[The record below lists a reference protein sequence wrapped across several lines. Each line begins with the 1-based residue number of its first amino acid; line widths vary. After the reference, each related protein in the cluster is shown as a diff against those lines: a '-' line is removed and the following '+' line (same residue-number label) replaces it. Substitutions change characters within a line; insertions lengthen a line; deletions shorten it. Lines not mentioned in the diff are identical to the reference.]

1 MVGNTKISLRSTRT
15 ALWLGS
21 SLLVLGAPALAQTTA
36 APAAPA
42 ASPYT
47 SNAEATVGTG
57 LEEIVVTAQKRS
69 ETLQSVPISITAF
82 STKKLQQ
89 LRIDSFTDYAALIPS
104 LSYQTAGP
112 GSAKTYF
119 RGVVSGGDGNHSGS
133 QPSVGTYLDEQP
145 ITTIQGNLDLH
156 IYDIARVEALA
167 GPQGTLYGASAQAGV
182 VRIITNKPD
191 IGKLSASY
199 TVGANITAHGSP
211 GYVMEGYVNAPVS
224 DNAAVRLV
232 GWYQH
237 DGGYIDNVAATRT
250 YPTSGIV
257 IDNDDLVQNDFN
269 WTDTYGARAALKVDL
284 NDNWSITP
292 TIMGQVQ
299 ESNGVFGYNPAVGEL
314 EVTRFQPDTYLDQWA
329 QAALL
334 IEGKIGNFDLTYSG
348 SYLTREIKSV
358 GDYSDYTFFYDP
370 YTGAYITDNNGNFIN
385 PSQHTEGHDN
395 FSKQSHELRIASDKA
410 NRFRFVAGLFYQVQN
425 HHIFQNYVINPAL
438 NDAAT
443 INGYPGTIWLTN
455 QQRTDKDYAV
465 FGEASFDILP
475 NLTATAGGRFYKF
488 DNSLFGFYGLKSGER
503 RCLPGQHDH
512 IDGLPIVNGQ
522 PCVRLDKNVNDT
534 GFLPKLNLTWNFS
547 PEGLVYATYSKGY
560 RPGGVNRNGNLPP
573 YDADFLNNFEIGW
586 KTSWM
591 DNRLRFNGALFYEK
605 WNDFQLSFLGQNS
618 LTVIQNAGNADVK
631 GIEADISWAVTEGL
645 TVNASA
651 TYLNAQLTTDYCEYS
666 NPDNDCSLAGPQG
679 QTNQVLAAKGTSLP
693 VTPEFKA
700 AGTARYQWMV
710 GDYDAH
716 VQGTLTYQSSFYNA
730 LRIAPFDDPSN
741 IVTPGSSDLFGK
753 SPGYAAVNF
762 TAGVARGNWAIEF
775 WGKNLFDVLGN
786 SSRYTSCTTK
796 VCAGNYFDTQING
809 VTAPGIVYTVPI
821 TPMQLGLQF
830 TQRF

>member
-1 MVGNTKISLRSTRT
+1 MVGNTKISMKTSRT

-21 SLLVLGAPALAQTTA
+21 SLLVLAAPALAQTTA

-42 ASPYT
+42 ASAYT
-47 SNAEATVGTG
+47 PDSPATVGTG

-82 STKKLQQ
+82 NNKKLTQ
-89 LRIDSFTDYAALIPS
+89 LRVDNFTDYAALIPS

-199 TVGANITAHGSP
+199 TVGANTTAHGSP

-232 GWYQH
+232 GWYKH
-237 DGGYIDNVAATRT
+237 DGGYIDNVPATRT
-250 YPTSGIV
+250 YPYTGIA
-257 IDNDDLVQNDFN
+257 IDNDDLVQDDFN
-269 WTDTYGARAALKVDL
+269 WTDTYGARAALKIDL

-348 SYLTREIKSV
+348 SYLTREIKST

-370 YTGAYITDNNGNFIN
+370 AYGYSIYDNAGNFIN
-385 PSQHTEGHDN
+385 PSQHTEGRDN
-395 FSKQSHELRIASDKA
+395 FNKQSHELRIASDTA

-425 HHIFQNYVINPAL
+425 HHIFQNYVIPNL
-438 NDAAT
+438 NDGASIT
-443 INGYPGTIWLTN
+443 GYPGTIWLTN
-455 QQRTDKDYAV
+455 QQRQDKDYAV
-465 FGEASFDILP
+465 FGEATFDILP
-475 NLTATAGGRFYKF
+475 TLTVTAGGRYYKF
-488 DNSLFGFYGLKSGER
+488 DNSLVGFYGLKSGER
-503 RCLPGQHDH
+503 RCLPGQQPHV
-512 IDGLPIVNGQ
+512 DGLPIVNGA
-522 PCVRLDKNVNDT
+522 PCVRLNKTVEDT

-560 RPGGVNRNGNLPP
+560 RPGGVNRNGNLGP
-573 YDADFLNNFEIGW
+573 YDADFLTNYELGW

-591 DNRLRFNGALFYEK
+591 DNRLRFNGAFFYET

-618 LTVIQNAGNADVK
+618 LTVIQNAGNADVM
-631 GIEADISWAVTEGL
+631 GVEADISWAVTEGL
-645 TVNASA
+645 TINASA
-651 TYLNAQLTTDYCEYS
+651 TYLNAELTSNYCEYS
-666 NPDNDCSLAGPQG
+666 NPDNNCALPGPG
-679 QTNQVLAAKGTSLP
+679 GETNQILAPEGTSLP

-700 AGTARYQWMV
+700 AGTARYQWMA
-710 GDYDAH
+710 GDFDAH
-716 VQGTLTYQSSFYNA
+716 LQGTLTYQSAFYSA
-730 LRIAPFDDPSN
+730 LRTTSYDDDITPITPS
-741 IVTPGSSDLFGK
+741 GRALFGK

-762 TAGVARGNWAIEF
+762 TAGIARGNWAIEL

-796 VCAGNYFDTQING
+796 VCAGNYYGTQING

-821 TPMQLGLQF
+821 TPRQIGLQF